1 MQTTAKFEYFW
12 VFGSLCVV
20 IMKSSISMAVY
31 VHFRVRSEMMN
42 LTVNLHISSRI
53 PIVPSSAAGS
63 HRLNLG
69 CANDCVQFE
78 YFWNILV
85 VAFVASSAIKSS
97 ISMPEAIDCV
107 AKGFSDFNDGLFHM
121 PQRTIMDIEAATVLT
136 MPCYRKD
143 GKYFVI
149 KVVTVFDQSSIKKD
163 KMVDSSVLVFD
174 SKNGNLLA
182 KLDGDS
188 ITAIRTGAAS
198 GIATKYFSS
207 PLSEVLAI
215 FGTGVQALTQIEAVI
230 SCRPIKKVFVFSR
243 NVKSA
248 KRFSDHTH
256 NLFSID
262 VMPGKVKDLKNAD
275 VICTATPSEDS
286 LFKLGTI
293 KRGVHINAIGSFKPS
308 MREIHCDI
316 INSSKIIVDSLGA
329 CKKEAGDLIQAK
341 NETSWDFDNVSMQLG
356 EVFSKQEKLNDLQK
370 NITLF
375 KSVGLAFQDLVM
387 AEAVMHGL

>member
-1 MQTTAKFEYFW
+1 M
-12 VFGSLCVV
+12 L
-20 IMKSSISMAVY
+20 
-31 VHFRVRSEMMN
+31 
-42 LTVNLHISSRI
+42 
-53 PIVPSSAAGS
+53 
-63 HRLNLG
+63 
-69 CANDCVQFE
+69 
-78 YFWNILV
+78 LV
-85 VAFVASSAIKSS
+85 SGKEIKSS
-97 ISMPEAIDCV
+97 ISMPEAIDYV

-149 KVVTVFDQSSIKKD
+149 KVVTVFDQSSIKED

-215 FGTGVQALTQIEAVI
+215 FGTGVQALTQVEAVI
-230 SCRPIKKVFVFSR
+230 SCRPIKKVFVYSR

-248 KRFSDHTH
+248 KRFSDHIH

-286 LFKLGTI
+286 LFKLDTI

-308 MREIHCDI
+308 MKEIHCDI

-329 CKKEAGDLIQAK
+329 CIKEAGDLIQAK

-370 NITLF
+370 NNTLF

>member
-1 MQTTAKFEYFW
+1 
-12 VFGSLCVV
+12 
-20 IMKSSISMAVY
+20 
-31 VHFRVRSEMMN
+31 
-42 LTVNLHISSRI
+42 
-53 PIVPSSAAGS
+53 
-63 HRLNLG
+63 
-69 CANDCVQFE
+69 
-78 YFWNILV
+78 
-85 VAFVASSAIKSS
+85 
-97 ISMPEAIDCV
+97 
-107 AKGFSDFNDGLFHM
+107 
-121 PQRTIMDIEAATVLT
+121 
-136 MPCYRKD
+136 
-143 GKYFVI
+143 
-149 KVVTVFDQSSIKKD
+149 
-163 KMVDSSVLVFD
+163 MVDSSVLVFD

-248 KRFSDHTH
+248 KRFSDHAH

-286 LFKLGTI
+286 LFKLGAI

-308 MREIHCDI
+308 MKEIHCDI

-329 CKKEAGDLIQAK
+329 CRKEAGDLIQAK

-370 NITLF
+370 NNTLF
-375 KSVGLAFQDLVM
+375 KSVGLAFQDLVT

>member
-1 MQTTAKFEYFW
+1 
-12 VFGSLCVV
+12 
-20 IMKSSISMAVY
+20 
-31 VHFRVRSEMMN
+31 
-42 LTVNLHISSRI
+42 
-53 PIVPSSAAGS
+53 
-63 HRLNLG
+63 
-69 CANDCVQFE
+69 
-78 YFWNILV
+78 
-85 VAFVASSAIKSS
+85 
-97 ISMPEAIDCV
+97 MPEAIDCV

-121 PQRTIMDIEAATVLT
+121 PQRAIMDIEAATVLT

-163 KMVDSSVLVFD
+163 KMVDSFVLVFD

-230 SCRPIKKVFVFSR
+230 SCRPIKEVFVYGR

-248 KRFSDHTH
+248 KRFSDQIH
-256 NLFSID
+256 NLFSIN
-262 VMPGKVKDLKNAD
+262 VVPGKIKDLKNVD

-286 LFKLGTI
+286 LFELDTI
-293 KRGVHINAIGSFKPS
+293 KSGVHINAIGSFKPH
-308 MREIHCDI
+308 MKEIHSEI
-316 INSSKIIVDSLGA
+316 INSSNVIVDSLEA

-356 EVFSKQEKLNDLQK
+356 EVFSKHEKLNDLQK
-370 NITLF
+370 NNTLF

-387 AEAVMHGL
+387 AEAIMYDL